1 MFVITQP
8 VPSLSTAH
16 KRGWERFPLN
26 LHEGVSDRLGS
37 SQLDPPTSS
46 PPTPTPEGSSL
57 WKGSSGRPL
66 ANAGPEV
73 NLEAGGTSPEPKEP
87 ACPGGFFRLRAG
99 PARSRKNPP
108 AQAPRHP
115 CRQGHRQGQAQM
127 LRDRP
132 SLTACPD
139 TLVSSRR
146 GPWPDPWSPGG
157 QGTKLIQGQDWQ
169 SRVPQT
175 VARGSSKWESRIPSR
190 DPLPQTLPQPLQLG
204 PRRGPSSIYLRA
216 HVAPEPGSRPRAPA

>member
-1 MFVITQP
+1 MKVSLTGSAHLSWTHQRPAPQP
-8 VPSLSTAH
+8 PPQRAPHYGKDPQAGHWPMQDQKLT
-16 KRGWERFPLN
+16 W
-26 LHEGVSDRLGS
+26 RL
-37 SQLDPPTSS
+37 
-46 PPTPTPEGSSL
+46 
-57 WKGSSGRPL
+57 
-66 ANAGPEV
+66 
-73 NLEAGGTSPEPKEP
+73 
-87 ACPGGFFRLRAG
+87 AG